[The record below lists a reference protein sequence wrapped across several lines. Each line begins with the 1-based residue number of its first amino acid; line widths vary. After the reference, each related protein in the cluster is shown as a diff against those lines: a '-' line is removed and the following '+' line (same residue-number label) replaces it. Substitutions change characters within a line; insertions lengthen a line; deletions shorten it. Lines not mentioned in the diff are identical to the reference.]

1 MILEHQFQNRLNML
15 EVMESKSTN
24 LHNNVSDCPG
34 DLIQGCR
41 RGDQKAQL
49 QVYKLFYKPVFR
61 NCLQIVSDTVVA
73 EALMHESFLIAF
85 ENINS
90 YTGDISFSSWIDKF
104 IKDAFQKVS
113 IC

>member
-1 MILEHQFQNRLNML
+1 M
-15 EVMESKSTN
+15 KSEFTN
-24 LHNNVSDCPG
+24 LQNNVSDCPRE
-34 DLIQGCR
+34 LIQGCR

-61 NCLQIVSDTVVA
+61 NCLQIVSDTVEA

-90 YTGDISFSSWIDKF
+90 YSGDISFSSWINRF
-104 IKDAFQKVS
+104 IKDAFLQVNV
-113 IC
+113 C